1 MIVIALGT
9 WETSIPMTAVRVAR
23 TSDGERRRLHRLH
36 GAHLRAKRVVL
47 RPVVAQL
54 VAGATSG
61 STWTDA
67 DLLKV
72 YFSELSEQS
81 RGVVRAL
88 FLATYSTRHVL
99 CQFSGATFIT
109 VNAVEQVFFLY
120 VVVVDEGVVV
130 FLAVCV
136 YDVVRVSDEFV
147 Y

>member
-1 MIVIALGT
+1 
-9 WETSIPMTAVRVAR
+9 MTAVRVAR
-23 TSDGERRRLHRLH
+23 TSDGERRQLHRLH
-36 GAHLRAKRVVL
+36 GAHLRAKRVVVL
-47 RPVVAQL
+47 RPVVTQH

-67 DLLKV
+67 DSLKV
-72 YFSELSEQS
+72 YSSILSELS

-88 FLATYSTRHVL
+88 FLSTYSTRHVL

-109 VNAVEQVFFLY
+109 VNAVEQVVFLY

-136 YDVVRVSDEFV
+136 YDVVRLSDEFV